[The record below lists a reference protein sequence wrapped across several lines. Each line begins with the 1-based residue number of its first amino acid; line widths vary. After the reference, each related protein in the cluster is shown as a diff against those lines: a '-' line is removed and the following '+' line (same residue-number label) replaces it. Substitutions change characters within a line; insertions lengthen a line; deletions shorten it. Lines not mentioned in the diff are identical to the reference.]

1 MKNSGEMGGI
11 AGKVR
16 LFVMAGETD
25 IGGTAPLNDP
35 EAARFMVGGT
45 ESR

>member
-1 MKNSGEMGGI
+1 MGGI

-16 LFVMAGETD
+16 LLVIAGDTD
-25 IGGTAPLNDP
+25 TGGTAPLNDP
-35 EAARFMVGGT
+35 EVARFIAGGT